1 MTSTTSETDLA
12 AITQAVQTYLDGLYE
27 GNADLIAKVFLPS
40 SVLTQVFENDLKIT
54 PRDEWLHAVRNR
66 PSPKANGLARADRIL
81 TIDLISPTLTH
92 VKVQCAIPPRY
103 FTDVLSFVKLEG
115 QWRVA
120 QKVFTTELRA

>member
-27 GNADLIAKVFLPS
+27 GNADLIAAVFLPS
-40 SVLTQVFENDLKIT
+40 SALTQVFENELKIT
-54 PRDEWLHAVRNR
+54 PRDEWLDAVRNR

-81 TIDLISPTLTH
+81 TIDLISGTLAH
-92 VKVQCAIPPRY
+92 VKLQCAIPPRY

-120 QKVFTTELRA
+120 QKVFTTDLRA